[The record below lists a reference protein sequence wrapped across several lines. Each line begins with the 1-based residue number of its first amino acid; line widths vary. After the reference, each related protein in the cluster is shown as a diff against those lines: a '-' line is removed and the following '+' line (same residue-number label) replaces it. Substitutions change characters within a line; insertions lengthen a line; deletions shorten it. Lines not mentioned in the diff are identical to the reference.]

1 MRKHFLILMLL
12 ALLPLAGWAANDPTP
27 YPAGDFTYEYDGDK
41 FVINKGESSAPTINV
56 KKGGAIIATTDGGI
70 WTINATT
77 SARTKV
83 ATAISSLEAGVYYN
97 LKYFYDG
104 AVKKALF
111 VPFYVAAEIT
121 TSATRVN
128 DAASFNAQIGTANSA
143 YNQYYAQYKWADVWY
158 QYGDD
163 EASGVILYPGE
174 TPTATS
180 PYKAGTGYNPTP
192 EQYAQANQWY
202 DEVKTGTLGAKIKRS
217 WYATQ
222 ASNPDNMTFKF
233 NEEGEWKIAV
243 TYDGINNTWY
253 AWDDAVFGKDDKTYG
268 LISLPNDIKT
278 HFNLVGDADYNEIR
292 LWKHPAQ
299 PQAAVLINA
308 TFAVATISDPVYQ
321 AQNLVIGT
329 DFAFE
334 VKATA
339 TGAAIA
345 ISDFDTQG
353 FFTDAACVTPAGSLY
368 NAGQY
373 YAKFAKVVDNFAY
386 ESIVPFQIQKAGLL
400 INVLNATKEWGDADP
415 TTFTYVAMS
424 PFKGSD
430 HEGNVAIAYTAAR
443 ETGETLGNYNYTS
456 LTATADNYAIE
467 IQSLPKLTITAKDI
481 SKLAFGGQIIISGTQ
496 EPVYTGSAIEPEITV
511 YYNGG
516 GELPEVL
523 ASSNYSAVYTKNVN
537 VKYDNSVPAN
547 VIADATITV
556 TGTGNYTGVLT
567 KKFAIQPKAFDA
579 DDIVITADK
588 DAFIYN
594 AAVQK
599 PVYTVKFGDLT
610 LTEKAGE
617 NANDYEITW
626 SNANSTDYNANAY
639 TATFNFTG
647 NYTNA
652 ATTDEARTQSYT
664 IAKATVAVTPSTSK
678 VYDGTVT
685 LPVANTT
692 NYAFEYEGYYGDL
705 AAFTAGVTVTAASL
719 APAASTATKNKGTYA
734 LTVSKDAFSHA
745 NYKFI
750 TKAGT
755 FEIKAKSGLTIKA
768 DDKNVAHGT
777 ADKDLGLTCTVTGN
791 VAPTTDAGTAEVTAI
806 KNAITL
812 AKGNWDD
819 TKKKYVITVTA
830 KDTEAAQTVLGNYQ
844 DLTATTPINY
854 TLTNGWLTYDK
865 GEVVIYVKS
874 GQTFGKEY
882 DGATETEVAINNNQ
896 LVFEGITSTDG
907 IVVKGILNNAK
918 NAGEHAM
925 VLQATG
931 INENEYNVSTVNS
944 KYTITQKEVTFDIP
958 AQTLIAGA
966 AATTFNTAANVT
978 GLVANEA
985 NPYVLTTTA
994 VAGESIVAYNDN
1006 GNNEYAIT
1014 PVISGAAGA
1023 AAIAA
1028 NYKFVASTSWGKA
1041 YVTVSGALVLDD
1053 QTDLA
1058 DLTAEDLAKTNVSF
1072 TDRAI
1077 KANTWTM
1084 MVLPFDATVRQI
1096 SRAFGYAVVD
1106 KFDTS
1111 KSGVNFGI
1119 TMGIIPAY
1127 TPFIFKTDEAT
1138 NMNKVTFTG
1147 IHLVAADDEDAVEN
1161 LTQEGLEYNFVGTIK
1176 KGQPETTAQYIYTF
1190 GSSNDNTNDIKLN
1203 KYAVAVLKDAYALK
1217 ALRAYI
1223 VAASPAVDASQIPSI
1238 YIEEA
1243 DGSTTVIES
1252 VNANAMAA
1260 KADGWY
1266 TVNGVKLQGVPTEK
1280 GVYINNG
1287 KKVVIK

>member
-12 ALLPLAGWAANDPTP
+12 TLLPLAGWAAPIII
-27 YPAGDFTYEYDGDK
+27 GDYTYERSKD
-41 FVINKGESSAPTINV
+41 VINKGETSAPTITV
-56 KKGGAIIATTDGGI
+56 KKGNVAVTTYDGGI
-70 WTINATT
+70 WQINATT
-77 SARTKV
+77 SEKTKV
-83 ATAISSLEAGVYYN
+83 NTAISGLDAGVYYQ
-97 LKYFYDG
+97 LLYFYDG
-104 AVKKALF
+104 AVKKALY

-121 TSATRVN
+121 SSATEVN
-128 DAASFNAQIGTANSA
+128 DATSFNAQINSA
-143 YNQYYAQYKWADVWY
+143 DNTAYKQYYAQYKWADVWY
-158 QYGDD
+158 QYGTT
-163 EASGVILYPGE
+163 EADGVILYPGE
-174 TPTATS
+174 TPTASS
-180 PYKAGTGYNPTP
+180 PYKEGTGYNPTP
-192 EQYAQANQWY
+192 EQYAQANTWF
-202 DEVKTGTLGAKIKRS
+202 EGLEAPTGTSITRS
-217 WYATQ
+217 WNATKI
-222 ASNPDNMTFKF
+222 SNPDNMTFTF
-233 NEEGEWKIAV
+233 NDEGEWKIAV
-243 TYDGINNTWY
+243 TYNDDATSWY
-253 AWDDAVFGKDDKTYG
+253 AWGDAVFGKDDKTYG
-268 LISLPNDIKT
+268 LISLPNDIKP
-278 HFNLVGDADYNEIR
+278 HFNLTSVTYANIK
-292 LWKHPAQ
+292 LWKHLAQLPAAQ
-299 PQAAVLINA
+299 LINA

-321 AQNLVIGT
+321 AKDLTIGT
-329 DFAFE
+329 DFAYE
-334 VKATA
+334 VKATE
-339 TGAAIA
+339 TGDAITT
-345 ISDFDTQG
+345 FTTRK
-353 FFTDAACVTPAGSLY
+353 FYTDAACETETTHLY

-373 YAKFAKVVDNFAY
+373 YAKFAQEVDGFAY

-400 INVLNATKEWGDADP
+400 INVLNATKEWGDDDP

-424 PFKGSD
+424 PFKGAD
-430 HEGNVAIAYTAAR
+430 HEGNVAITYTAER
-443 ETGETLGNYNYTS
+443 QNGETLGDYNYTS
-456 LTATADNYAIE
+456 LTATAANYEID
-467 IQSLPKLTITAKDI
+467 IQSLPKLTITQKDI
-481 SKLAFGGQIIISGTQ
+481 SKLAFGGQIIIVGDDT
-496 EPVYTGSAIEPEITV
+496 PDYTGSAIEPEITV

-523 ASSNYSAVYTKNVN
+523 ASSNYSVGYTKNVN
-537 VKYDNSVPAN
+537 VKYDNNVPAN

-579 DDIVITADK
+579 DIVITADK

-610 LTEKAGE
+610 LTENDGE
-617 NANDYEITW
+617 HANDYTITW
-626 SNANSTDYNANAY
+626 SNSTSTNYDANAY
-639 TATFNFTG
+639 TAKFDFTG

-678 VYDGTVT
+678 VYDGTT
-685 LPVANTT
+685 ALPAANTT

-719 APAASTATKNKGTYA
+719 APASSDVAKDKGTYK
-734 LTVSKDAFSHA
+734 LTVSKNAFEHA

-750 TKAGT
+750 TKEGT
-755 FEIKAKSGLTIKA
+755 FEITAKSGLVITA
-768 DDKNVAHGT
+768 DNKENVAHGT

-791 VAPTTDAGTAEVTAI
+791 ATPATPATATADEIAAI
-806 KNAITL
+806 KNAVTL
-812 AKGNWDD
+812 AKGNWDN
-819 TKKKYVITVTA
+819 TKKKYVITVTPKTDA
-830 KDTEAAQTVLGNYQ
+830 NSQKVLGNYQ

-882 DGATETEVAINNNQ
+882 DGATETEVAINNDQ

-985 NPYVLTTTA
+985 NPYVLKTPA
-994 VAGESIVAYNDN
+994 VQGGSIVAYNDN

-1014 PVISGAAGA
+1014 PKVSDATGA

-1028 NYKFVASTSWGKA
+1028 NYTFVASTSWGKA

-1084 MVLPFDATVRQI
+1084 MVLPFNATVRQI
-1096 SRAFGYAVVD
+1096 SKAFGYAVVD
-1106 KFDTS
+1106 LFDTS

-1119 TMGIIPAY
+1119 TMGTIPAY

-1147 IHLVAADDEDAVEN
+1147 ITLVAANSAVAEEN

-1203 KYAVAVLKDAYALK
+1203 KYAVAVLKDEYALK

-1223 VAASPAVDASQIPSI
+1223 VAASSAVDASQIPSI

>member
-1 MRKHFLILMLL
+1 M
-12 ALLPLAGWAANDPTP
+12 G
-27 YPAGDFTYEYDGDK
+27 
-41 FVINKGESSAPTINV
+41 
-56 KKGGAIIATTDGGI
+56 
-70 WTINATT
+70 
-77 SARTKV
+77 
-83 ATAISSLEAGVYYN
+83 
-97 LKYFYDG
+97 
-104 AVKKALF
+104 
-111 VPFYVAAEIT
+111 
-121 TSATRVN
+121 
-128 DAASFNAQIGTANSA
+128 
-143 YNQYYAQYKWADVWY
+143 
-158 QYGDD
+158 
-163 EASGVILYPGE
+163 
-174 TPTATS
+174 
-180 PYKAGTGYNPTP
+180 GTG
-192 EQYAQANQWY
+192 
-202 DEVKTGTLGAKIKRS
+202 GTLK
-217 WYATQ
+217 
-222 ASNPDNMTFKF
+222 M
-233 NEEGEWKIAV
+233 
-243 TYDGINNTWY
+243 
-253 AWDDAVFGKDDKTYG
+253 
-268 LISLPNDIKT
+268 
-278 HFNLVGDADYNEIR
+278 
-292 LWKHPAQ
+292 WKHPAQ

-321 AQNLVIGT
+321 AQNLIIGT

-339 TGAAIA
+339 TGAAINYA
-345 ISDFDTQG
+345 DFDDKG
-353 FFTDAACVTPAGSLY
+353 FFTDAACLTPAGSLL

-424 PFKGSD
+424 PFKGAD
-430 HEGNVAIAYTAAR
+430 HEGNVAITYTAER
-443 ETGETLGNYNYTS
+443 QNGETLGDYNYTS
-456 LTATADNYAIE
+456 LTATAANYEID

-481 SKLAFGGQIIISGTQ
+481 SKLAFGGQIIIVGDDT
-496 EPVYTGSAIEPEITV
+496 PDYTGAEIRPEIEV
-511 YYNGG
+511 YYAG
-516 GELPEVL
+516 GEMPELL
-523 ASSNYSAVYTKNVN
+523 ASTNYGVEYTNNVN
-537 VKYDNSVPAN
+537 VKYDTNVPAN
-547 VIADATITV
+547 VIAGATITV

-610 LTEKAGE
+610 LTENDGE
-617 NANDYEITW
+617 HANDYTITW
-626 SNANSTDYNANAY
+626 SNQNSTDYNANAY

-705 AAFTAGVTVTAASL
+705 AAFTTGVTVTAASL
-719 APAASTATKNKGTYA
+719 APASSDVAKDKGTYK

-745 NYKFI
+745 NYKFV
-750 TKAGT
+750 TKEGT
-755 FEIKAKSGLTIKA
+755 FEITAKSGLVITA
-768 DDKNVAHGT
+768 DNKDNVAHGT

-791 VAPTTDAGTAEVTAI
+791 ATPATPTTATAAEIDAI
-806 KNAITL
+806 KAAVTV
-812 AKGNWDD
+812 AKGQWDD
-819 TKKKYVITVTA
+819 TKKWYEITVTPKTDA
-830 KDTEAAQTVLGNYQ
+830 TSQKVLGNYIGGT
-844 DLTATTPINY
+844 TAAPITITY
-854 TLTNGWLTYDK
+854 TKGHLTYSK

-882 DGATETEVAINNNQ
+882 DGATETEVAINNDQ

-944 KYTITQKEVTFDIP
+944 KYTITKKEVTFDIP

-985 NPYVLTTTA
+985 NPYVLETPA
-994 VAGESIVAYNDN
+994 VQGGFIVNYNDN

-1014 PVISGAAGA
+1014 PAVSNATGA

-1028 NYKFVASTSWGKA
+1028 NYKFVTSTSWGKA

-1119 TMGIIPAY
+1119 TMGTIPAY